1 MFQAKA
7 TVNGVTGLFWLSGY
21 TVLSNCLEVAKLS
34 YINSKGKQTLIMA
47 KDGELWQAIA

>member
-7 TVNGVTGLFWLSGY
+7 VVNGVVGLFWLTDY
-21 TVLSNCLEVAKLS
+21 AVLSTSQEVAKLS